1 MLAKLF
7 KPKWQ
12 HKDPTVRIKALKNL
26 GGSSAELITLAKS
39 DPSIEVR
46 LQTIPYLLDTPT
58 LKALAEEPTD
68 GFAKAVTQRVTEL
81 VLNQSDIAGLE
92 TVYTLISDR
101 QVHTEVASDSSHLAT
116 IRSQAITKIDDQELL
131 FSIANTD
138 TSKQIQ
144 YLAASQLT
152 DYAQLKKLRKFIKTN
167 KSLRHLL
174 KEKGRKFQQH
184 EDLVSQLA
192 GLCNDIDDLTKEGC
206 DQAQFLTIQQSWQ
219 DISKKS
225 SATTPPQESRRFET
239 ASAAFEAAHLA
250 YKKEDAQ
257 QQPLRDKAN
266 AIIKAQNDLLH
277 SIRNSPTDF
286 TQQDFE
292 REKQSIHSNWSALT
306 PQLSDKDQS
315 LFALKYDEDLAAIET
330 SLTSL
335 EADFQVTQQLQ
346 NLCKKADQL
355 VLGKSPIRQ
364 KSITDLQQQWKQ
376 VKSPSA
382 IDTAE
387 LHTTFTDTI
396 SQLKSRLDQ
405 QTTQVTDQTKKVNLL
420 LDKMEKSIADDQF
433 NEAISNY
440 QSATRLL
447 DTIRNSRGMD
457 KNNLAKMNQR
467 IRTATPSIRNAQS
480 WRHWG
485 TDNAREQLL
494 ERAQAL
500 IAETKIKPLERA
512 DQVKALR
519 NEWKQCSKMDPSKH
533 QPLWVEFDAACS
545 KAYEP
550 CQQFFKQESAQR
562 GDNLEGRF
570 NICEQLETLEKQTDW
585 NTADWRDVTKQINQ
599 LRGQWRKAGNVD
611 RSSWNT
617 ANGRFNDAMDALEVH
632 LGKERRH
639 NLLQRQHLV
648 TQAEALSA
656 TLEKA
661 EGAEDKAS
669 ALDQAIQTAKS
680 LQSQWKPTVTG
691 RRTDEQK
698 LWEQFRKAIDEVFN
712 RQRSERDAAGEVLS
726 SNLQQKKDL
735 CVSLNALAKLEGDEL
750 LACQHQLTDIEDRF
764 NQIHDLPR
772 GAKNVV
778 EQQFS
783 QSQKILHEKIQ
794 QENAR
799 KQISQLLLL
808 GEKSALCDQHCS
820 GKDLDSEWAA
830 LASLQDVKLE
840 KRIQQSFENTSVT
853 EKEQQE
859 NTAQSQR
866 LMLEIEILLDLETHE
881 DYKQARMQYQVE
893 RLSEQMLTTS
903 DMHQS
908 NEEQALGKIQ
918 DWYLVGAVADDQQAV
933 VHQRFESI
941 EAWLKTKVA

>member
-12 HKDPTVRIKALKNL
+12 HKDPAVRIKALKNL
-26 GGSSAELITLAKS
+26 EGSSAELITLAKS

-46 LQTIPYLLDTPT
+46 LQTIPYLLHAPT
-58 LKALAEEPTD
+58 LKALAEESTD
-68 GFAKAVTQRVTEL
+68 GFAKAVTQRVTDL
-81 VLNQSDIAGLE
+81 VLKQSDITGLE

-101 QVHTEVASDSSHLAT
+101 QVHTKVAGDSSHLAA

-131 FSIANTD
+131 FAIANTD
-138 TSKQIQ
+138 NSKQIQ

-167 KSLRHLL
+167 KSLRNLL
-174 KEKGRKFQQH
+174 KDKGREFQQQ
-184 EDLVSQLA
+184 ENLVSQLA
-192 GLCNDIDDLTKEGC
+192 GLCNDIDDLTKEGR

-219 DISKKS
+219 DLSQKS

-239 ASAAFEAAHLA
+239 ASTAFESAHLA

-257 QQPLRDKAN
+257 QQPLRDKATV
-266 AIIKAQNDLLH
+266 IIKAQDDLLYA
-277 SIRNSPTDF
+277 IRNSPTDF

-292 REKQSIHSNWSALT
+292 REKQSIQSNWSAIT
-306 PQLSDKDQS
+306 PQLSDKDQA
-315 LFALKYDEDLAAIET
+315 LFALKYDENFASIET

-335 EADFQVTQQLQ
+335 DADFQVAKQLQ
-346 NLCKKADQL
+346 NLCKKADRL
-355 VLGKSPIRQ
+355 LLGKPPIRQ
-364 KSITDLQQQWKQ
+364 KTITDLQQQWRQ
-376 VKSPSA
+376 VKPPIA
-382 IDTAE
+382 IDTNE

-396 SQLKSRLDQ
+396 SQLKTRLDQ
-405 QTTQVTDQTKKVNLL
+405 QATQVTDQTKKVNLL
-420 LDKMEKSIADDQF
+420 LDKMEKSIAADQF
-433 NEAISNY
+433 NEAISDY

-467 IRTATPSIRNAQS
+467 ISAATPSIKNAQS

-500 IAETKIKPLERA
+500 VADTKIKPLERA

-533 QPLWVEFDAACS
+533 QPLWVEFDTACS

-562 GDNLEGRF
+562 GDNLEGRLTL
-570 NICEQLETLEKQTDW
+570 CEQLETLEKQTDW
-585 NTADWRDVTKQINQ
+585 KAANWRDVTKQINQ

-617 ANGRFNDAMDALEVH
+617 ANSRFNDAMDALEVH

-639 NLLQRQHLV
+639 NFLQRQHLV
-648 TQAEALSA
+648 TQAEALPA

-661 EGAEDKAS
+661 EDKES
-669 ALDQAIQTAKS
+669 ALQLAIQTAKS

-712 RQRSERDAAGEVLS
+712 RQRSERDAAGEVLN

-735 CVSLNALAKLEGDEL
+735 CLSLEALAKLEGDEL
-750 LACQHQLTDIEDRF
+750 LACQHQLTDIEDNF
-764 NQIHDLPR
+764 NQIQDLPR
-772 GAKNVV
+772 GAKRAV

-783 QSQKILHEKIQ
+783 QSQKLLHEKIQ
-794 QENAR
+794 QESAR
-799 KQISQLLLL
+799 QQISQLLLL
-808 GEKSALCDQHCS
+808 GEKAALCDQHCS

-840 KRIQQSFENTSVT
+840 KLIQQSFDNTSIT
-853 EKEQQE
+853 EKEQQK
-859 NTAQSQR
+859 NTEQSQR
-866 LMLEIEILLDLETHE
+866 LMLEIEILLDLETPE
-881 DYKQARMQYQVE
+881 DHKHARMQYQVE
-893 RLSEQMLTTS
+893 RLSEQMLTAS
-903 DMHQS
+903 DTHQS
-908 NEEQALGKIQ
+908 NEKQALRKIQ
-918 DWYLVGAVADDQQAV
+918 DWYLVGAVADDQQAA
-933 VHQRFESI
+933 VHKRFESI
-941 EAWLKTKVA
+941 EAWLKTKVV